1 MKLYLTSLFLWV
13 GLLAI
18 SNQANS
24 ACFGGHGQQACNDL
38 KTGDAYSIRSNKASP
53 IKRSRSRQR
62 FGWMPMQSQK
72 KLGNLTIT
80 SGYTAGR
87 KRWIT
92 YGRTYSNGDY
102 SIRGSDGRGPA
113 KRTCIKGSCF

>member
-1 MKLYLTSLFLWV
+1 MKLYLTGLFLWV

-24 ACFGGHGQQACNDL
+24 ACFGSNGQQACNDL
-38 KTGDAYSIRSNKASP
+38 KTGNAYSIKINKASP
-53 IKRSRSRQR
+53 IKRSQSRQR

-72 KLGNLTIT
+72 KIGNLTIT
-80 SGYTAGR
+80 NGYTAGR
-87 KRWIT
+87 KRWTT

-102 SIRGSDGRGPA
+102 SIRGSDGRGRV